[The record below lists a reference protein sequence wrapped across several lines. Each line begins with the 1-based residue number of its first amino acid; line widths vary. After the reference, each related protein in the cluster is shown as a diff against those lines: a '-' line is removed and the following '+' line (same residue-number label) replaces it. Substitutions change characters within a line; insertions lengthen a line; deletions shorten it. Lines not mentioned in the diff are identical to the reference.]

1 MNTYLFIWKIR
12 PSDIWRA
19 ILHMGLDRRTL
30 RRSEAIKFFKL
41 LGTGSGERFTPRD
54 ADSQTWAILVT
65 SNQTA
70 DSLIAMKP
78 FISWQKFAL
87 AEESYTLAPISS
99 HGAWGG
105 IEPFQIEPL
114 TEWKGEIAAITR
126 ARIKWRLNLK
136 FWRATPTVTQ
146 ALHSSPGLI
155 RAIGIGEAPI
165 GLQGTFSHW
174 RSSEDLRAFAY
185 KGEAHQRAIALTSEL
200 NWYSEELFARFA
212 VLDYRTSAFN
222 L

>member
-1 MNTYLFIWKIR
+1 MKTYIFIWKIKR
-12 PSDIWRA
+12 SDIWRA
-19 ILHMGLDRRTL
+19 LLHMGVDRRTL
-30 RRSEAIKFFKL
+30 RKNNAISFFKL

-65 SNQTA
+65 SAEST
-70 DSLIAMKP
+70 DSLMTMKP
-78 FISWQKFAL
+78 FAAWQKFAL
-87 AEESYTLAPISS
+87 AQESYTLAPISS

-105 IEPFQIEPL
+105 IEPFQSEQPNN
-114 TEWKGEIAAITR
+114 WKGEIAAITR
-126 ARIKWRLNLK
+126 AKIKWHLNLQ
-136 FWRATPTVTQ
+136 FWRATPTVTA

-185 KGEAHQRAIALTSEL
+185 KGEAHQRAIELTSEL

-212 VLDYRTSAFN
+212 VIEHQSSTLNS
-222 L
+222 

>member
-1 MNTYLFIWKIR
+1 MKTYIFIWKIR
-12 PSDIWRA
+12 RSDIWRA
-19 ILHMGLDRRTL
+19 LLHMGLDRSSL
-30 RRSEAIKFFKL
+30 RQNSAISFFKL

-65 SNQTA
+65 SKA
-70 DSLIAMKP
+70 SVDELHAMKP
-78 FISWQKFAL
+78 FTSWRKFACS
-87 AEESYTLAPISS
+87 EESYTLMPISS

-105 IEPFQIEPL
+105 IEPFHNDQPL
-114 TEWKGEIAAITR
+114 SWKGEIAAITR
-126 ARIKWRLNLK
+126 AKIKWHLNLQ
-136 FWRATPTVTQ
+136 FWRATPTVTK
-146 ALHSSPGLI
+146 ALHNSPGLI

-185 KGEAHQRAIALTSEL
+185 RGEAHQRAIALTSEL

-212 VLDYRTSAFN
+212 VIDYQSSTLNS
-222 L
+222 